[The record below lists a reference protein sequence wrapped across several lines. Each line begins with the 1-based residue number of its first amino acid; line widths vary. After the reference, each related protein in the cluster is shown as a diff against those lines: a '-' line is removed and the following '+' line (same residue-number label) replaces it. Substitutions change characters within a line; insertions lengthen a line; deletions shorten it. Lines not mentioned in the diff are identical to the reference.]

1 MICTPVLS
9 TRLAELIPAMV
20 AAAEVADRIELRL
33 DHLADLDPRNP
44 LPVLTPV
51 LAAAPKPVLLTF
63 RPKEQGGARE
73 LSIETREAFWRAAV
87 NLDAWAF
94 DIEFDLYPSIIAA
107 LPDNHPAREKIIVSR
122 HDFEKTPDHL
132 ADFCRETF
140 PADARRVKL
149 ATKASDTSDTR
160 RLFAQLEQFKAEGR
174 EPIVIGMGMPGSLTR
189 TLGPAHGATL
199 TYSAAMDGTPSAP
212 GQFSADEL
220 RNLFRVGSTSPETTV
235 AGIIGNPVTH
245 SISKFIHN
253 AAFRA
258 TGLDWVYVPVE
269 VQTDGA
275 DLETFIRDFV
285 HPKTKCVPWRVG
297 GYSVTIPH
305 KISVMK
311 FLDRLTPTAQAVGAV
326 NTIIVEGDELVGHNT
341 DIDGAMIPLEAMS
354 TLAGARVAVL
364 GAGGAAHS
372 VVRGLTERG
381 ARVTT
386 FVRDV
391 EKAKSF
397 GEKFGVEVFQLETFE
412 GGGFD
417 GLVNTTPVGM
427 RGFSEESPVAPE
439 KLVGLQWVYDLIY
452 KPRVTTFLREAEARG
467 IATLGG
473 LDMLIE
479 QAMLQFK
486 AWTGLTP
493 PPGVMQQ
500 AARDHV

>member
-1 MICTPVLS
+1 MICVPILS
-9 TRLAELIPAMV
+9 TLTAELIPAMV
-20 AAAEVADRIELRL
+20 AAAGVADRIELRL

-44 LPVLTPV
+44 LPALAPV

-63 RPKEQGGARE
+63 RPREQGGASE

-107 LPDNHPAREKIIVSR
+107 LPDDHPAREKIIVSR
-122 HDFEKTPDHL
+122 HDFETTPENL
-132 ADFCRETF
+132 AEYCRATF
-140 PADARRVKL
+140 PAEVRRVKL
-149 ATKASDTSDTR
+149 ATKTNHTGDTR
-160 RLFAQLEQFKAEGR
+160 RLFEQLNRFLEEGR

-212 GQFSADEL
+212 GQFSAEEL
-220 RNLFRVGSTSPETTV
+220 RNLFRVGTTSPETTV
-235 AGIIGNPVTH
+235 AGIIGNPVSH

-269 VQTDGA
+269 VQSDGN
-275 DLETFIRDFV
+275 DLENFIRDFV
-285 HPKTKCVPWRVG
+285 HPRTKRVPWRVG

-311 FLDRLTPTAQAVGAV
+311 FLDRLTPTAEAVGAV

-341 DIDGAMIPLEAMS
+341 DIDGAMIPLERL
-354 TLAGARVAVL
+354 TPLAGARVAVL

-372 VVRGLTERG
+372 VVRGLTQRD
-381 ARVTT
+381 ARVTA
-386 FVRDV
+386 FVRDA
-391 EKAKSF
+391 EKAKAF
-397 GEKFGVEVFQLETFE
+397 GEKFGVGIFPMDAFE
-412 GGGFD
+412 GTGFD

-427 RGFSEESPVAPE
+427 RGFSEESPVAAE

-467 IATLGG
+467 ITTLGG

-500 AARDHV
+500 AAREHV